1 MASLAAHT
9 ITEKIGP
16 SQFRTKRQEVHQ
28 NSSIPYPW
36 DRPEHLGHHFPDH
49 PRQEGGHRISHIG
62 LPSRGASC
70 RGRRMSDLHCWE
82 NVPLRAHSG
91 TCVFGDRGMAAPR
104 LPLLVDRIHR
114 LLRRRKTFSMWNI
127 VGITESPGMTVIH
140 LQGKKKIRI
149 DAARGAGQLV
159 DAIEVH
165 YRTVQKKGFALP
177 DIPEKLFNGYLANP
191 RDFLLAFGFVLFV
204 EFSLVTG
211 ACVFLL
217 KGVNMPDETFELA
230 VNEFHTTIDDDMLYI
245 QSPESQKQFVCP
257 SFQRVLREKGQTAE
271 DFLTEMAQ
279 QSVVTITGDEKRLQR
294 TQTVFL
300 TIYGLTGNDGKTIL
314 QYEDIKAGLLQ
325 NLLPWFYTAGG
336 IVLYTVLFIAFICYV
351 VAHAPR
357 FPRLV
362 RLLIKEEW
370 LNI

>member
-1 MASLAAHT
+1 MITHGKREDTVYHTLAFPVAALLAAAAGCL
-9 ITEKIGP
+9 ICIVG
-16 SQFRTKRQEVHQ
+16 RT
-28 NSSIPYPW
+28 S
-36 DRPEHLGHHFPDH
+36 
-49 PRQEGGHRISHIG
+49 RIALI
-62 LPSRGASC
+62 LA
-70 RGRRMSDLHCWE
+70 L
-82 NVPLRAHSG
+82 
-91 TCVFGDRGMAAPR
+91 VFLVIAAW
-104 LPLLVDRIHR
+104 LLLVFRFWWIEYTGDSFTVHR

-140 LQGKKKIRI
+140 LQGKKKVRI
-149 DAARGAGQLV
+149 DAARGARQLV

>member
-1 MASLAAHT
+1 
-9 ITEKIGP
+9 
-16 SQFRTKRQEVHQ
+16 
-28 NSSIPYPW
+28 
-36 DRPEHLGHHFPDH
+36 
-49 PRQEGGHRISHIG
+49 
-62 LPSRGASC
+62 
-70 RGRRMSDLHCWE
+70 
-82 NVPLRAHSG
+82 
-91 TCVFGDRGMAAPR
+91 
-104 LPLLVDRIHR
+104 
-114 LLRRRKTFSMWNI
+114 MWNI

-245 QSPESQKQFVCP
+245 QSPESQKQFV
-257 SFQRVLREKGQTAE
+257 